1 VRSLRLRCISHRG
14 NGGNGV
20 PSGFESQKTAEDVVV
35 GNPHDRSHHRVDAP
49 RRLRMDQA
57 VASSA
62 RGRDREGR
70 SSSPVTLPT
79 SNPSFRQVA
88 QIDASY
94 VLDWLRQTDAP
105 PDILALQER
114 VCEALG
120 GFVSFPERASQT

>member
-1 VRSLRLRCISHRG
+1 
-14 NGGNGV
+14 
-20 PSGFESQKTAEDVVV
+20 
-35 GNPHDRSHHRVDAP
+35 
-49 RRLRMDQA
+49 M
-57 VASSA
+57 
-62 RGRDREGR
+62 
-70 SSSPVTLPT
+70 TLPT